1 MPVHKR
7 EYIVNWC
14 MIFENVKVS
23 FDLSEQI
30 VSMVT
35 VYRIDLMGIY
45 FCFLDIIIMWLG
57 IATFAETYITDSL
70 CRCTFEKSSG
80 APCIVL

>member
-14 MIFENVKVS
+14 MILENVKVS

-30 VSMVT
+30 VSMAT

-45 FCFLDIIIMWLG
+45 ICFFDIIIMWLS
-57 IATFAETYITDSL
+57 IATFAETYITAVYTSL
-70 CRCTFEKSSG
+70 ITE
-80 APCIVL
+80 IVYVAVHL

>member
-1 MPVHKR
+1 
-7 EYIVNWC
+7 
-14 MIFENVKVS
+14 MILENVKVS

>member
-1 MPVHKR
+1 
-7 EYIVNWC
+7 
-14 MIFENVKVS
+14 MILENVKVS

-45 FCFLDIIIMWLG
+45 ICFFDIIIMWLS
-57 IATFAETYITDSL
+57 IATFAET
-70 CRCTFEKSSG
+70 
-80 APCIVL
+80 

>member
-1 MPVHKR
+1 
-7 EYIVNWC
+7 
-14 MIFENVKVS
+14 MILENVKVS

-45 FCFLDIIIMWLG
+45 ICFFDIIIMWLS
-57 IATFAETYITDSL
+57 IATFAETYITAVYTSL
-70 CRCTFEKSSG
+70 ITE
-80 APCIVL
+80 IVYVAVHL

>member
-14 MIFENVKVS
+14 MILENVKVS
-23 FDLSEQI
+23 FDISEQI

-35 VYRIDLMGIY
+35 VYRIDIMGIY
-45 FCFLDIIIMWLG
+45 ICFFDIIIMWLS
-57 IATFAETYITDSL
+57 IAINNRDCL
-70 CRCTFEKSSG
+70 CRGTFVKSCG
-80 APCIVL
+80 VVVL

>member
-14 MIFENVKVS
+14 MILENVKVS